1 MHTIIET
8 VGAAEVLITENS
20 YAGAVIHGVEGTPAD
35 VELRYAGQTGF
46 TTPTYPYQLQA
57 GDLLRIT
64 PTQAGTQ
71 TVRLYGLLGANAS
84 VAPVIADEPQTL
96 QPGQFQLVTPDG
108 QAAYLRFQT
117 VGGPID
123 LTAGAGAAGPAG
135 RGVQSVTQSGNQ
147 LTFTLTDGT
156 TQGPFILPAGPA
168 GVDGRDGIDGAPGAA
183 GRGIQSVSQSGSE
196 LTFTLTDGT
205 TAGPFTLGAGGG
217 GGGGGVSA
225 VYLSTPDQTRSE
237 LVPATTQ
244 DIGGS
249 ENFYGEQLLITTTFT
264 ANRLTLRQF
273 IPGGAGLRG
282 VIADV
287 TGGTVQSFSLSTN
300 THPGTAGDVALDF
313 GNFTFTSGRNYLIG
327 LEGDGTNAGPNLLGT
342 TGGFTAPANVTPA
355 GWTRSSGRAVGA
367 GVSVI
372 LGVAHFAYKLELV
385 DPTAQKNVQGP
396 LDVIDLPGY
405 TGAGTGTALHRTV
418 GGVVWRL
425 TDAAPGTPVNISA
438 SAGLSVPYTRADASG
453 GSLTLTLPTAATAIF
468 PVYWIKRVD
477 AVGANSV
484 TLQAS
489 GSDTIDGDATYVLG
503 GAGRPGVILLAR
515 PGGWDVM

>member
-1 MHTIIET
+1 MHTIVET

-46 TTPTYPYQLQA
+46 STPAFPYQLQA

-64 PTQAGTQ
+64 PTVAGTQ
-71 TVRLYGLLGANAS
+71 TVRLYGLLGANVS
-84 VAPVIADEPQTL
+84 VAPVIADEPQPL

-108 QAAYLRFQT
+108 AQAYLRFQT
-117 VGGPID
+117 SSGPID

-147 LTFTLTDGT
+147 LTVTLSDGT
-156 TQGPFILPAGPA
+156 TQGPFTLPDGPSGA
-168 GVDGRDGIDGAPGAA
+168 DGAPGAD
-183 GRGIQSVSQSGSE
+183 GRGIQSVSQSGND

-217 GGGGGVSA
+217 GGGGLSA
-225 VYLSTPDQTRSE
+225 VYLSTPDQTRSQ
-237 LVPATTQ
+237 LVPAATQ

-249 ENFYGEQLLITTTFT
+249 ENFYGEQLLINSTFS

-282 VIADV
+282 MIADV

-300 THPGTAGDVALDF
+300 THPGTAGDVVLDF
-313 GNFTFTSGRNYLIG
+313 ASFTFTSGRNYLIG
-327 LEGDGTNAGPNLLGT
+327 LQGDGTNAGPNLLGT
-342 TGGFTAPANVTPA
+342 TGAFTAPANVTPA
-355 GWTRSSGRAVGA
+355 GWTRSTGREVGA

-396 LDVIDLPGY
+396 LDAIDLPGY
-405 TGAGTGTALHRTV
+405 TGAGTGAALHRTSS
-418 GGVVWRL
+418 GVVWRL

-453 GSLTLTLPTAATAIF
+453 GSITLTLPTAATAPH

-484 TLQAS
+484 TLAAS
-489 GSDTIDGDATYVLG
+489 GSDTVDGDATYVLG